1 MFISLT
7 LPAIKFK
14 LLLTS
19 FYLVVY
25 PPRDKSFDEEQLQH
39 QPSGSSTTAAANLQ
53 HYGKTAAP
61 EMPPHTVSGMVDCG
75 AAMAGY
81 QGHTPRPAVPSSITT
96 REGRRASYQG
106 GSHPGQMNW
115 DPTSSL
121 PLGSVKR
128 PLYHNAPLIDSPYSS
143 LPSSG
148 LGMFEPQKDAY
159 AQDG

>member
-1 MFISLT
+1 MLIFLT

-14 LLLTS
+14 LLLTN
-19 FYLVVY
+19 FYQVVY

-61 EMPPHTVSGMVDCG
+61 EMPPRTVSGMVDCG
-75 AAMAGY
+75 AAMTDY

-121 PLGSVKR
+121 PLRGHSTTV
-128 PLYHNAPLIDSPYSS
+128 HHS
-143 LPSSG
+143 
-148 LGMFEPQKDAY
+148 
-159 AQDG
+159 